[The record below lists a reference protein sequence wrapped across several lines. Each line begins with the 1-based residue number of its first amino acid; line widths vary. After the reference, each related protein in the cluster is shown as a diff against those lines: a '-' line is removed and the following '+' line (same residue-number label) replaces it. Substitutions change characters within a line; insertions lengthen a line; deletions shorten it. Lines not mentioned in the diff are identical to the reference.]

1 MNPTSVLR
9 PPYVAY
15 FSDFTRF
22 RSWLWAAA
30 FVASIL
36 VHSFVVWR
44 ASVYVPRVPPTE
56 IRVDVRM
63 IKEEPPPPPPP
74 PPPKPVE
81 PPPPPPPPKPVP
93 KPPKPVPQQAPLPV
107 LAAPAA
113 PSPAPE
119 ERVVPVQP
127 PPAPL
132 PPIDAPPPPPAPAP
146 VPAPTPAPAAPS
158 VDFQSLKAGYGQAL
172 SAEIKKGQTYP
183 RLAAMRGLEGTPK
196 VLIVIENGQL
206 VSATLVDESGQ
217 SVLDEAALALVKKTK
232 LPPVPAALAGQRLEF
247 LLPID
252 YKLKK

>member
-1 MNPTSVLR
+1 MNPISVIR
-9 PPYVAY
+9 PPYVVY

-30 FVASIL
+30 FAASIL
-36 VHSFVVWR
+36 VHGFVVWR
-44 ASVYVPRVPPTE
+44 ASVYVPRVAPAE

-74 PPPKPVE
+74 KPVE
-81 PPPPPPPPKPVP
+81 PPPPPPPKPVP

-107 LAAPAA
+107 LAAPPA
-113 PSPAPE
+113 PSPAAE

-132 PPIDAPPPPPAPAP
+132 PPIDAPPPPPAVVP
-146 VPAPTPAPAAPS
+146 VPAPAPAPAAPS

-196 VLIVIENGQL
+196 VLIVIEDGQL

-217 SVLDEAALALVKKTK
+217 AVLDEAALALVKKTRI
-232 LPPVPAALAGQRLEF
+232 PPVPSSLAGQRLEF

>member
-1 MNPTSVLR
+1 MNPISVLR

-74 PPPKPVE
+74 
-81 PPPPPPPPKPVP
+81 KPVP

-107 LAAPAA
+107 LAAPPA

-146 VPAPTPAPAAPS
+146 VPAPAPAPAAPS
-158 VDFQSLKAGYGQAL
+158 VDYQSLKAGYGQAL

-252 YKLKK
+252 YKLRK